1 MPNEYEGTVKAA
13 FWRFAHS
20 HYQTKKPLF
29 LAEAALFVWF
39 TFFALVYG
47 SAVLAG
53 WLPTIIETVVGV
65 MLVFGPLALGLMH
78 RRIRIEAAKGP
89 DALYRKRVA
98 VNR

>member
-1 MPNEYEGTVKAA
+1 MKAA

-20 HYQTKKPLF
+20 HYQTKKPLL
-29 LAEAALFVWF
+29 LAEVALFVWF

-47 SAVLAG
+47 SAMLAG

-65 MLVFGPLALGLMH
+65 MLVVGPLALGLLH

-89 DALYRKRVA
+89 DALYRKRIA
-98 VNR
+98 ANR